1 MVKDSTDA
9 SVVQIKKAYYLKAK
23 LVHPDKNP
31 DNPDAARRFQELNE
45 AYQVLSDPVKKEAYD
60 KYGKEGLPQMVVT
73 KERRREIQKNIFLH
87 KQLLVGKQD
96 IYQL

>member
-60 KYGKEGLPQMVVT
+60 KYGKEGLPQSSS
-73 KERRREIQKNIFLH
+73 
-87 KQLLVGKQD
+87 
-96 IYQL
+96 